1 MKTKFALLSVVS
13 FLLISCGS
21 TSETTSSNT
30 DSQAEQS
37 SAQAPADPAN
47 AGYYIDGI
55 VYTLVNG
62 ELEQAIEDSTTV
74 NKFKLLDLKAAGDI
88 NKDGTDD
95 VAVVVTNDAG
105 GSGTFYYL
113 AIFTSG
119 SSPVIENTSYLGDR
133 IVVKDIT
140 FTNNQFQVKYLDRD
154 SEADMASDP
163 TIEITG
169 IAEMDA
175 ENTGFIFSCTDTAG
189 ICL

>member
-74 NKFKLLDLKAAGDI
+74 NKFKLLDFKAVGDI

-95 VAVVVTNDAG
+95 VAVVLTNDAG

>member
-74 NKFKLLDLKAAGDI
+74 NKFKLLDFKAVGDI

-95 VAVVVTNDAG
+95 VAVVLTNDAG

-133 IVVKDIT
+133 IVVNDIT

>member
-74 NKFKLLDLKAAGDI
+74 NKFKLLDFKAVGDI

-95 VAVVVTNDAG
+95 VAVVITNDAG

>member
-74 NKFKLLDLKAAGDI
+74 NKFKLLDFKAVGDI

-95 VAVVVTNDAG
+95 VAVVLTNDAG

-154 SEADMASDP
+154 SESDMASDP

>member
-74 NKFKLLDLKAAGDI
+74 NKFKLLDFKASGDI

>member
-1 MKTKFALLSVVS
+1 MTGVQTCALPIYTI
-13 FLLISCGS
+13 ISGRVGN
-21 TSETTSSNT
+21 TIRFSEFYLTEDGKTSSPGIFIRNKQNSELDNQPIGT
-30 DSQAEQS
+30 L
-37 SAQAPADPAN
+37 
-47 AGYYIDGI
+47 ID
-55 VYTLVNG
+55 
-62 ELEQAIEDSTTV
+62 E
-74 NKFKLLDLKAAGDI
+74 DI

-95 VAVVVTNDAG
+95 VAVVLTNDAG

-133 IVVKDIT
+133 IVVNDIT

>member
-74 NKFKLLDLKAAGDI
+74 NKFKLLDFKAAGDI

-133 IVVKDIT
+133 IVVNDIT

-154 SEADMASDP
+154 SESDMASDP

>member
-74 NKFKLLDLKAAGDI
+74 NKFKLLDFKAVGDI

>member
-74 NKFKLLDLKAAGDI
+74 NKFKLLDFKASGDI

-95 VAVVVTNDAG
+95 VAVVITNDAG

-133 IVVKDIT
+133 IVVNDIT

>member
-1 MKTKFALLSVVS
+1 MKTKFVLLSVVS

-74 NKFKLLDLKAAGDI
+74 NKFKLLD
-88 NKDGTDD
+88 
-95 VAVVVTNDAG
+95 
-105 GSGTFYYL
+105 F
-113 AIFTSG
+113 
-119 SSPVIENTSYLGDR
+119 
-133 IVVKDIT
+133 
-140 FTNNQFQVKYLDRD
+140 
-154 SEADMASDP
+154 
-163 TIEITG
+163 
-169 IAEMDA
+169 
-175 ENTGFIFSCTDTAG
+175 
-189 ICL
+189 

>member
-62 ELEQAIEDSTTV
+62 VLEQAIEDSTTV
-74 NKFKLLDLKAAGDI
+74 NKFKLLDFKAEGDI

-95 VAVVVTNDAG
+95 VAVVITNDAG

>member
-74 NKFKLLDLKAAGDI
+74 NKFKLLDFKAEGDI

-95 VAVVVTNDAG
+95 VAVVITNDAG